1 MELVVIHVFHVL
13 KPIYTFAVL
22 QLLLFLFF
30 SLGLSTPWTNGTT
43 ASVSNGNKETN
54 NSPSSPKWIGA
65 RGKRPCPSGGRSQ
78 TRVLHES
85 QKLARYQQYAS
96 DISHTVERSMAE
108 WLYCEQTLHVRKQ
121 GTLTTDLKKRRL
133 DRASYCSRSHKIE
146 ASGANLLGPLS
157 PWSLLYVMAKITFKK
172 NVSSSLFNRITFR
185 TRVASK
191 LFSSQCKHVW

>member
-1 MELVVIHVFHVL
+1 MEVVVIHVFHVL

-22 QLLLFLFF
+22 QLLFFLFF

-85 QKLARYQQYAS
+85 QKLARYQQHAS
-96 DISHTVERSMAE
+96 DISHAVERSMAE
-108 WLYCEQTLHVRKQ
+108 WLYREQTLHVRKQ
-121 GTLTTDLKKRRL
+121 ETLTTDLKKRL
-133 DRASYCSRSHKIE
+133 DRTSYSRSHKIE
-146 ASGANLLGPLS
+146 ASGAILLGPLS
-157 PWSLLYVMAKITFKK
+157 PWSLLYVIGKITFKK
-172 NVSSSLFNRITFR
+172 NVRSSLFNRITFR

-191 LFSSQCKHVW
+191 LFSSQCKLVW